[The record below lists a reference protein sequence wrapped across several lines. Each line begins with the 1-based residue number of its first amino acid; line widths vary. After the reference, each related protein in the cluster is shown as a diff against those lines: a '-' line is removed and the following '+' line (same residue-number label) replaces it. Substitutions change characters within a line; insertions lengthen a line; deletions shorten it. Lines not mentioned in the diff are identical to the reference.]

1 MRTLEYFIRNNPN
14 LTASQILELY
24 NNQQESDYQE
34 PIVANTKLVV
44 SKCYKFNF
52 VEEDFL
58 LGEIVE
64 IDGEWVDLNLLTFNG
79 VEIEYK
85 DKYSLNLDDLI
96 NDCKRCMEITKSTFD
111 STLDR
116 FKSLNNRLSTIVYNE
131 ESKLNFKTDKPVFIQ
146 LEDFMKSNPDMV
158 ASSIF
163 DAHKSTFDDY
173 VKKRKS
179 VEEFNKSLIG
189 GESVLLYENR
199 HSLIRITNKDGNLS
213 IDELENYKNIL
224 RFKKASH
231 PDYMLDQIIW
241 NGILDI
247 TDIYKINIDFD
258 GIINEILDIK
268 SSLC

>member
-44 SKCYKFNF
+44 GKCYKFHF

-64 IDGEWVDLNLLTFNG
+64 IDDEWVDLNLLKFND

-96 NDCKRCMEITKSTFD
+96 NDCKRCIEITKSTFD

-131 ESKLNFKTDKPVFIQ
+131 ESKLNFKSDQPVFIQ

-163 DAHKSTFDDY
+163 DAHKSTIDDY

-179 VEEFNKSLIG
+179 IEDFNKSLIG
-189 GESVLLYENR
+189 NNSVLFDG
-199 HSLIRITNKDGNLS
+199 HSLLKISNKDGNLV
-213 IDELENYKNIL
+213 IDEIENYTNSLKL
-224 RFKKASH
+224 KKEKY
-231 PDYMLDQIIW
+231 PDMFLERIIRSSVH
-241 NGILDI
+241 GIS
-247 TDIYKINIDFD
+247 DIYKINIDFD
-258 GIINEILDIK
+258 EIVNEMLDIK